1 MPSKR
6 YMTTLKVPSSFLGS
20 LPKFSP
26 AKSRVKKIAVKL
38 APNSTST
45 SKAGSPTPNIPDG
58 YDRDATPSENA
69 ASGPAISNFKINS
82 GVKEMST
89 AGLTMKSIAP
99 DKYVLDKSG
108 KPCKRWT
115 KKPRTFKTFSGF
127 KVTQKLWRGEVV
139 KEKTKDKKKKEEAVK
154 QEPPKEGTLAAV
166 VPEVAA

>member
-1 MPSKR
+1 MA
-6 YMTTLKVPSSFLGS
+6 TLKVPSSFLGS

-38 APNSTST
+38 APHSTST

-69 ASGPAISNFKINS
+69 AAAATISNFKINS

-99 DKYVLDKSG
+99 DKYLLDKSG

-127 KVTQKLWRGEVV
+127 KVTQLMWKGDVV
-139 KEKTKDKKKKEEAVK
+139 KDKAKDKKKKEETVK
-154 QEPPKEGTLAAV
+154 KEAPVEAGLAKAAV
-166 VPEVAA
+166 AV